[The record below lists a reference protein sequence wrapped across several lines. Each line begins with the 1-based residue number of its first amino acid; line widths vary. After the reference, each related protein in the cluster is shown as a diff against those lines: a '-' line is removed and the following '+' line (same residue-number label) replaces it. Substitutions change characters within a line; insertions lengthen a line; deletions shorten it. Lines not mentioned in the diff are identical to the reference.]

1 MRSNVADT
9 ANGTAAVGFV
19 ASYLAGFDWPT
30 IAAFLA
36 AVYSLILI
44 GEWIWRKVSK
54 LRGARA
60 S

>member
-1 MRSNVADT
+1 VRGSAIDT

-19 ASYLAGFDWPT
+19 ASYLAGFNWPT

-44 GEWIWRKVSK
+44 GEKVWRFIRK
-54 LRGARA
+54 LREARA
-60 S
+60 G